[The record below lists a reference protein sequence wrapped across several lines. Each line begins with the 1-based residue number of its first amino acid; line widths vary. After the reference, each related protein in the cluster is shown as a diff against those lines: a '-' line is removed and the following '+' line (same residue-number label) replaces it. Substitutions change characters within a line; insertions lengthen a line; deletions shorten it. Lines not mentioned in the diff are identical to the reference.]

1 MKSQKMPNGK
11 AMPPKAGK
19 HAAPPMKKM
28 DTDAAKRPM
37 EGMKKPKSIRTRK
50 I

>member
-1 MKSQKMPNGK
+1 MKKTKMPTTK
-11 AMPPKAGK
+11 AMPSKAPH
-19 HAAPPMKKM
+19 HAPPPMKKM
-28 DTDAAKRPM
+28 ATDVAKRPM

>member
-1 MKSQKMPNGK
+1 MKVQKMPKGK
-11 AMPPKAGK
+11 AMPSKAGK
-19 HAAPPMKKM
+19 SAPPPMKKM

-37 EGMKKPKSIRTRK
+37 ESMKKPKSIRTRK